1 MTATCTT
8 DEGNPTPTVRWHR
21 DGQPVPVDTDLE
33 TVTLTETNGTQY
45 NGKVRISTLKIQA
58 DRTLNEV
65 EYKCSVEDIDLVRS
79 FTLGVK
85 CKYILI
91 SNRFFRKNMIHHEK

>member
-1 MTATCTT
+1 MAENTEVTVTCTT
-8 DEGNPTPTVRWHR
+8 DEGNPIPTVRWHR
-21 DGQPVPVDTDLE
+21 DGQSLPVDTDLE
-33 TVTLTETNGTQY
+33 TVTVTETDGTQY

-65 EYKCSVEDIDLVRS
+65 EYICSVEDTDLVKS

-91 SNRFFRKNMIHHEK
+91 SNSFFKII